1 MTMPVELTEI
11 RRSQI
16 VTTFGPGGIADVR
29 AGRNGGTAISVIIAG
44 LDAWDESAGETGTG
58 LNHPQTISEPRLQKI
73 LGVGGFRLPP
83 VVPTDETGSYLTRE
97 RLPGVRFPSWLHCPE
112 CHMIKRASKWQ
123 DISGDAARYCA
134 ECGHRL
140 GKKVHVVPVRFIS
153 CCENG
158 HIDEF
163 PWWKW
168 LDHKGECK
176 NRDVFKL
183 ESQGAGL
190 SGIRMSCRCGAS
202 RSMDGC
208 FGTEAFK
215 GLRCSGSR
223 PWLGDKQEGCD
234 APVRALLRGA
244 SNVYFPA
251 LASSLDIPPWADRIQ
266 RSLGAIDWNR
276 LAAAPHDQKR
286 LDIIRA
292 NDLADRLGM
301 TPEDLLKA
309 VTHRLEMLSHQSD
322 ETIRYDEFQAFLNP
336 VSADQ
341 VEFEVRPEVVA
352 PEIRQFFSSV
362 ISVKRLREV
371 RAIRSFTRIRPPA
384 DWRASGSQHFADLA
398 LTRKDW
404 LPAIEVRG
412 EGVFLQMNA
421 ETLAAWEARLEADDF
436 WAERLRDVNE
446 SYRAEFVSRHGADV
460 PIPRQIT
467 LRFMMIHSLAHTL
480 MRQLALSSGYSAA
493 SLRERLYCDDRY
505 PQMNGLLIYTAS
517 PDADGTLGG
526 LSRQA
531 RPLRILEVIVD
542 GIQSMRWC
550 SSDPLCI
557 EGVLARSERQNP
569 AACHSCL
576 LAPETSCEEFNRLLD
591 RALLVGTPERR
602 VDGFF
607 SPLLNA
613 SR

>member
-1 MTMPVELTEI
+1 MTVELTEI

-29 AGRNGGTAISVIIAG
+29 AGLNGGTAISVIIAG
-44 LDAWDESAGETGTG
+44 LDAWDESAGETGVG

-83 VVPTDETGSYLTRE
+83 VVPTDDKNSYMNSE

-112 CHMIKRASKWQ
+112 CHLIKRAARWQ
-123 DISGDAARYCA
+123 AVPGDAARYCA
-134 ECGHRL
+134 ECGSTL
-140 GKKVHVVPVRFIS
+140 GRKVHVVPVRFIS

-163 PWWKW
+163 PWWRW
-168 LDHKGECK
+168 LDHKGQCN
-176 NRDVFKL
+176 NRDVFTL
-183 ESQGAGL
+183 ESHGAGL
-190 SGIRMSCRCGAS
+190 AGIRMSCGCGAF

-208 FGTEAFK
+208 FGRDAFR
-215 GLRCSGSR
+215 GIQCSGNR
-223 PWLGDKQEGCD
+223 PWLGDRQEGCN
-234 APVRALLRGA
+234 ATVRTLLRGA

-251 LASSLDIPPWADRIQ
+251 IVSSLDIPPWADRIQ

-276 LAAAPHDQKR
+276 LEGAPHDQKR
-286 LDIIRA
+286 LQIIEA
-292 NDLADRLGM
+292 LDLAETLGM
-301 TPEDLLKA
+301 SAEDLLHA
-309 VTHRLEMLSHQSD
+309 VKHRLEMLSRQSD
-322 ETIRYDEFQAFLNP
+322 ETLRYDEFQAFLAP
-336 VSADQ
+336 PSRDQ
-341 VEFEVRPEVVA
+341 VEFEVRTEVVA
-352 PEIRQFFSSV
+352 PEIRQFFTSI

-384 DWRASGSQHFADLA
+384 DWRASGSPHFADLS

-412 EGVFLQMNA
+412 EGIFLQMNS
-421 ETLAAWEARLEADDF
+421 ESLSTWESRLEADRF
-436 WAERLRDVNE
+436 WAERLQQVNE
-446 SYRAEFVSRHGADV
+446 SYRDEFISRHGADV
-460 PIPRQIT
+460 PIPRRIS

-531 RPLRILEVIVD
+531 RTSRILEVVVD
-542 GIQSMRWC
+542 GILSMRWC

-591 RALLVGTPERR
+591 RALLVGTPDRR
-602 VDGFF
+602 HDGFF
-607 SPLLNA
+607 SPLLNG

>member
-1 MTMPVELTEI
+1 MPVELTEI

-29 AGRNGGTAISVIIAG
+29 AGKNGGTAISVIMAG
-44 LDAWDESAGETGTG
+44 LDAWDESAGETGSG

-83 VVPTDETGSYLTRE
+83 VVPTDDTGSYVNGE
-97 RLPGVRFPSWLHCPE
+97 RLPGIRFPSWLHCPE
-112 CHMIKRASKWQ
+112 CHQIKRAARWQ
-123 DISGDAARYCA
+123 AFPGDAARYCA

-140 GKKVHVVPVRFIS
+140 GRKVHVVPVRFIS

-163 PWWKW
+163 PWWRW
-168 LDHKGECK
+168 LEHRKDCS
-176 NRDVFKL
+176 NRETFWL

-190 SGIRMSCRCGAS
+190 AGIRMSCTCGAS

-208 FGTEAFK
+208 FGTEAFR
-215 GLRCSGSR
+215 GLPCGGNR
-223 PWLGDKQEGCD
+223 PWLGDRQEGCP
-234 APVRALLRGA
+234 ATVRAVLRGA

-266 RSLGAIDWNR
+266 QSLGATDWNR
-276 LAAAPHDQKR
+276 LAGAPHDQKR

-292 NDLADRLGM
+292 LDLAERLGM
-301 TPEDLLKA
+301 TEEDLLRA
-309 VTHRLEMLSHQSD
+309 VTHRLGLLSRQSD
-322 ETIRYDEFQAFLNP
+322 ETIRYDEFQAFLAP
-336 VSADQ
+336 PAGDQ
-341 VEFEVRPEVVA
+341 VEFEVRAEVVA
-352 PEIRQFFSSV
+352 PEIRQFFNSI

-384 DWRASGSQHFADLA
+384 DWRASGSPHFADLSLA
-398 LTRKDW
+398 RKDW

-412 EGVFLQMNA
+412 EGIFLQMNSEA
-421 ETLAAWEARLEADDF
+421 LAGWETRLQTDGF
-436 WAERLRDVNE
+436 WADRLRRVNE
-446 SYRAEFVSRHGADV
+446 SYRNEFTRRHGAAV

-493 SLRERLYCDDRY
+493 SLRERLYCDEQY

-526 LSRQA
+526 LSRQS
-531 RPLRILEVIVD
+531 RTSRILDVVVD
-542 GIQSMRWC
+542 GILSMRWC

-557 EGVLARSERQNP
+557 EGVLARSEPQNP

-591 RALLVGTPERR
+591 RALLIGTPDRR
-602 VDGFF
+602 RDGFF
-607 SPLLNA
+607 SSLLSE